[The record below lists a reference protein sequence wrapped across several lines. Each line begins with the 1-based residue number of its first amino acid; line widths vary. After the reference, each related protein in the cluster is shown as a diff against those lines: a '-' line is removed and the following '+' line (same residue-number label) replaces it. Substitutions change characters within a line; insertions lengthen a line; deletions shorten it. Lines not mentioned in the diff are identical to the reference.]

1 LQKAYHDPGV
11 RPLPF
16 RIGYGYGKV
25 NSNLQLARRTAQ
37 TAAQNRP
44 SN

>member
-1 LQKAYHDPGV
+1 MQKAYHDPSA

-25 NSNLQLARRTAQ
+25 NSNLQLARRTAP
-37 TAAQNRP
+37 AVAQSRP
-44 SN
+44 TN